1 MLSLCTSVR
10 VLLHLTSEFGGR
22 GGSLQIASVVFHP
35 TITMSQE
42 LNCGRSS
49 TVDYQLSFIQLSGI
63 SMEELKGLS
72 ANTTCRTVSLPCML
86 EARPAKPDSST
97 QRHMR
102 TLPCFAVASGIFQ
115 LPCVAGLAQRC
126 PLTLLKID
134 PHMPGQFKDKAGE
147 HLCNFFNA

>member
-10 VLLHLTSEFGGR
+10 VLLHLTSEFGGG

-63 SMEELKGLS
+63 SMEELKGQEN
-72 ANTTCRTVSLPCML
+72 A
-86 EARPAKPDSST
+86 
-97 QRHMR
+97 
-102 TLPCFAVASGIFQ
+102 GIQ
-115 LPCVAGLAQRC
+115 AC
-126 PLTLLKID
+126 TMYLL
-134 PHMPGQFKDKAGE
+134 
-147 HLCNFFNA
+147 NW

>member
-1 MLSLCTSVR
+1 MTHVIPE
-10 VLLHLTSEFGGR
+10 VGGR

-72 ANTTCRTVSLPCML
+72 ANTTCRTVSLCLTGTSSSLAAL
-86 EARPAKPDSST
+86 ELPAVISTWISGGGFFTGSSPLAALFAFRRGSSGGDLTRARSP
-97 QRHMR
+97 
-102 TLPCFAVASGIFQ
+102 SGG
-115 LPCVAGLAQRC
+115 A
-126 PLTLLKID
+126 LTGGSRLGGGNL
-134 PHMPGQFKDKAGE
+134 
-147 HLCNFFNA
+147 